1 MSKYYRAADLGR
13 PGDDPRLD
21 LTDLYVFAAPFDR
34 GQTVLIIDVSPA
46 WNGMSRVPPF
56 VVTSGF
62 HPDTVYRINVDND
75 GDVEVDV
82 AFSFVFSELSDGAQ
96 TGTAYYATGSQ
107 ARRLE
112 PSGEILVRSTPVG
125 FGADA
130 VPVSADDCR
139 LFIGVRSDPFFIGG
153 APQNLELAGRDPSTK
168 KTVLSVALQVPND
181 RLLAAGSGFSVW
193 ATVSLRRHDRVVQVD
208 RAGHPSSTPFMKPN
222 GARNDYNAGH
232 PSELQDYL
240 ESWTKLLQDRG
251 YRPEEASTAALA
263 VLPDVLTF
271 DTSRPATYPN
281 GRLLTDDVFASNM
294 PFLTHGTAASQ
305 PIGPRDDLL
314 AEFPFLG
321 PPDLLPP

>member
-1 MSKYYRAADLGR
+1 MSKYYRAADLRR

-96 TGTAYYATGSQ
+96 TGTAYYATGSL

-112 PSGEILVRSTPVG
+112 PSGEILVRSTPVR

-130 VPVSADDCR
+130 IPVSADDCR
-139 LFIGVRSDPFFIGG
+139 LFIGVRSDPSFAGG
-153 APQNLELAGRDPSTK
+153 AHDLEWTGHDTFAK
-168 KTVLSVALQVPND
+168 NNVLSIALQVPND
-181 RLLAAGSGFSVW
+181 RLLAAGSDFGVW
-193 ATVSLRRHDRVVQVD
+193 ATVSARRHGQLVQVD
-208 RAGHPSSTPFMKPN
+208 RTGHPVINPFMN
-222 GARNDYNAGH
+222 SNDARDDYNAGR
-232 PSELQDYL
+232 PADDLENYL
-240 ESWTKLLQDRG
+240 ETWTALLQDRG
-251 YRPEEASTAALA
+251 YPPDEASTAALG
-263 VLPDVLTF
+263 VLPDILVF
-271 DTSRPATYPN
+271 DTNRPATYPN
-281 GRLLTDDVFASNM
+281 GRLLTDDVFSAGVA
-294 PFLTHGTAASQ
+294 FLPHGTATPQ
-305 PIGPRDDLL
+305 PIRPHDDLL

-321 PPDLLPP
+321 PPNLLPP